1 MNYEATAPSPS
12 GTGFL
17 VVQVTTANSA
27 IPLEGAQ
34 VTVSSTENGR
44 SDVLFELKTKSDGK
58 TPRVALS
65 APLRSGSQ
73 APSSIPPFST
83 YNISVVLGGYEQAIY
98 NEVPIFDGIIAIQQA
113 DLIPVPQNQ
122 YPDGFAVK
130 RPNLFEN
137 TPPAL

>member
-34 VTVSSTENGR
+34 VTVSGTENGR
-44 SDVLFELKTKSDGK
+44 ANVLFELKTKSDGK

-65 APLRSGSQ
+65 APARSGSQ

-83 YNISVVLGGYEQAIY
+83 YNISVVLEGYEQAIY